1 MTKFIELTEY
11 DDQPIMVNV
20 ANIIWVRP
28 YKGEDGST
36 IYVTSQGRNNYPL
49 SLNVKESYSQITKLI
64 QN

>member
-28 YKGEDGST
+28 YKSEEGSM
-36 IYVTSQGRNNYPL
+36 IYVTTQGRNDYPV
-49 SLNVKESYSQITKLI
+49 SINVKETYSQVTKLI
-64 QN
+64 QR